1 MSMQLSD
8 ITNRTGILELIE
20 DLTGTQ
26 SATTSSYTRTT
37 KIRDVNNAYANY
49 FLIGAMTEGRW
60 QLDDTNH
67 TKYPIIT
74 TALTAN
80 QQDYSFTVDE
90 QNNQI
95 LDIYRVEIVDPN
107 GLAIELSPID
117 QFDIKGQALTEFMKD
132 EATPIYY
139 DKTANG
145 IILYPAPNYTNSAGL
160 KIYYNRTP
168 SYFTVSSTVAS
179 DTTKP
184 GIPDVFHEYLA
195 LRPSYQ
201 YCLRKGLPQTANLK
215 QDMLLMEESIKSYYM
230 SRSKDEVKRMSPL
243 RRSSH

>member
-1 MSMQLSD
+1 MMQFTE
-8 ITNRTGILELIE
+8 IVTLIE
-20 DLTGTQ
+20 ENTGTQ
-26 SATTSSYTRTT
+26 STTTSSYPLASKTRD
-37 KIRDVNNAYANY
+37 INNAYANY
-49 FLIGAMTEGRW
+49 FLIGAQTEGRW

-67 TKYPIIT
+67 PKYPIIT

-80 QQDYSFTVDE
+80 QQDYTFTTDE
-90 QNNQI
+90 QGNQI
-95 LDIYRVEIVDPN
+95 LDIYRVEIVDST

-132 EATPIYY
+132 AATPLFY

-145 IILYPAPNYTNSAGL
+145 IVLYPEPNYTNAAGL

-168 SYFTVSSTVAS
+168 DYFLST
-179 DTTKP
+179 DTTKKP

-201 YCLRKGLPQTANLK
+201 YCLRKGLPQTANIK
-215 QDMLLMEESIKSYYM
+215 QDMLLMEEGIRAYYN
-230 SRSKDEVKRMSPL
+230 SRSKDEKKVMSAAY
-243 RRSSH
+243 RSSR